1 MPGYDDITREIEDGP
16 AGPEVGAFF
25 DLDRTLISGFSVV
38 PLVFDGLLSGRIGPA
53 GLALTTVAGLRF
65 QLGQIGFSGL
75 VTEAAGLLKGENETA
90 MLEVGERLYAD
101 RLAAEVYPEARA
113 IVRAHRRRGHTMAV
127 VSSATR
133 YQIEP
138 LAQDLGIEHVLCTRL
153 EVRDGRFTGGVTEPL
168 CYGEGKLEAARE
180 LATTRGVDLAESF
193 FYTDSD
199 EDLPLLEHV
208 GRPRPTNPNRRL
220 ATIAA
225 RRGWPARTFRTRGL
239 PGVMDVVRTSL
250 SVASIGPSLL
260 LGVPAGV
267 LEGSWRQVI
276 NLAATTWGELGSA
289 LAGIRVSVTGEEHLW
304 SHRPAVFIFN
314 HQSAVDVLILCKLLH
329 RDFVGISKQEV
340 RRNPIFGP
348 VFALAG
354 TVFIDRS
361 DRTKAIEAMQP
372 AVRGAPRRSV
382 HRHRARGY
390 AQQHRQAG
398 TVQEGRVSHRAGG
411 APADRADRHPQRAGR
426 AAQARHHRATRD
438 GRRRGASAHRH
449 RRVVP
454 RHAGSRDR
462 GDRAALPRHPA
473 SMVKLMFLCRRRPE
487 LTPAQY
493 VGSVAARPRA
503 ARAASSCDDAWLRGQ
518 PGRAGRDGRGG
529 ARQHRRA
536 VVREPAPTSSI
547 GSTMGPRGAPRSKAT
562 SRASSLAPTRT

>member
-1 MPGYDDITREIEDGP
+1 M
-16 AGPEVGAFF
+16 
-25 DLDRTLISGFSVV
+25 
-38 PLVFDGLLSGRIGPA
+38 
-53 GLALTTVAGLRF
+53 
-65 QLGQIGFSGL
+65 
-75 VTEAAGLLKGENETA
+75 
-90 MLEVGERLYAD
+90 
-101 RLAAEVYPEARA
+101 
-113 IVRAHRRRGHTMAV
+113 
-127 VSSATR
+127 
-133 YQIEP
+133 
-138 LAQDLGIEHVLCTRL
+138 
-153 EVRDGRFTGGVTEPL
+153 
-168 CYGEGKLEAARE
+168 CYGEGKLDAARE

-260 LGVPAGV
+260 LGVPAGA

-361 DRTKAIEAMQP
+361 DRAKAIEAMQP
-372 AVRGAPRRSV
+372 AVQALREGLSIAIAPEGTRSSTGKLGRFKKGAFHIALAARR
-382 HRHRARGY
+382 
-390 AQQHRQAG
+390 
-398 TVQEGRVSHRAGG
+398 
-411 APADRADRHPQRAGR
+411 PI
-426 AAQARHHRATRD
+426 
-438 GRRRGASAHRH
+438 
-449 RRVVP
+449 VP
-454 RHAGSRDR
+454 IVIRNALD
-462 GDRAALPRHPA
+462 ALPKH
-473 SMVKLMFLCRRRPE
+473 
-487 LTPAQY
+487 
-493 VGSVAARPRA
+493 GIIARPATVDVVVHPPIATDEWSLDTLGREIGA
-503 ARAASSCDDAWLRGQ
+503 IEQLYRDTLQAWSS
-518 PGRAGRDGRGG
+518 
-529 ARQHRRA
+529 
-536 VVREPAPTSSI
+536 
-547 GSTMGPRGAPRSKAT
+547 
-562 SRASSLAPTRT
+562 